1 MADAY
6 DIWLATDPW
15 WEGKC
20 GECAQDEDECECEEE
35 EALQLLN
42 DLRITLIIE
51 DAEAKHGERND
62 T

>member
-20 GECAQDEDECECEEE
+20 RECEECEQDEDECECEDE
-35 EALQLLN
+35 
-42 DLRITLIIE
+42 
-51 DAEAKHGERND
+51 GEGSD
-62 T
+62 DI

>member
-35 EALQLLN
+35 E
-42 DLRITLIIE
+42 E
-51 DAEAKHGERND
+51 DSD
-62 T
+62 DI

>member
-1 MADAY
+1 MANAY

-35 EALQLLN
+35 EEGEDTDTELN
-42 DLRITLIIE
+42 NPE
-51 DAEAKHGERND
+51 VA
-62 T
+62 